1 VPIIA
6 ALRAAIHAWRGSTHA
21 ISGIASIP
29 GHQGERVI
37 ACISV
42 AANQLSW
49 VRHRPSRCFGLGLG
63 FGFGS

>member
-49 VRHRPSRCFGLGLG
+49 VRHGWVGGTMSAMDGAT
-63 FGFGS
+63 